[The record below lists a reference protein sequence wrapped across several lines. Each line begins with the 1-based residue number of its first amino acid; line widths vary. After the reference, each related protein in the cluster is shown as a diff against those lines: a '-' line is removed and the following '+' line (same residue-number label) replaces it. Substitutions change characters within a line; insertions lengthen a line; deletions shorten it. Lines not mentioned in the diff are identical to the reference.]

1 MRRNRPGFT
10 LVELL
15 VVIAIIGVLVSL
27 LLPAVQSAREAAR
40 RMQCSN
46 NVKQLSLGLH
56 NYHDTLLAFPPARVN
71 NTQISGHAMLLR
83 FIEQGP
89 IADQVD
95 FNVSWNHANNTIAR
109 AIKVPTFL
117 CPSDPQQDVP
127 AGWAGNNYRVNQG
140 VVILYGLP
148 STNQSDPNFGFAEPN
163 GVAMLDKKVTFAM
176 VTDGTSNTAAWSE
189 HDKGD
194 FSNAISSKNDTFW
207 PQTFPATPDEAMDQC
222 RAIDKKNLSYQRVS
236 DVGAPWLQGYHSTTA
251 YYHAT
256 PPFDPSCMYPPG
268 RIATTANSS
277 HAGKIINVG
286 LCDGSV
292 RTVTGNINIVIWR
305 AMGTRNGSEVFDM
318 P

>member
-1 MRRNRPGFT
+1 MRRSSSGFT

-46 NVKQLSLGLH
+46 NVKQLSLGIH
-56 NYHDTLLAFPPARVN
+56 NYHDTLLAFPPSRVSG
-71 NTQISGHAMLLR
+71 TQLSAQAMLLR
-83 FIEQGP
+83 FIEQGN
-89 IADQVD
+89 IADRID
-95 FNVSWNHANNTIAR
+95 FNVAWNHANNAQAR
-109 AIKVPTFL
+109 ATKVDTFL

-127 AGWAGNNYRVNQG
+127 TGWAGNNYRINQG
-140 VVILYGLP
+140 VNILYGLP
-148 STNQSDPNFGFAEPN
+148 STDPSDPNSTMPAPN

-176 VTDGTSNTAAWSE
+176 ITDGTSNTAAWSE

-207 PQTFPATPDEAMDQC
+207 PQTYPNTPDEAMAQC

-236 DVGAPWLQGYHSTTA
+236 DVGAPWIQGYHSTTA

-277 HAGKIINVG
+277 HGGKIINVG

-292 RTVTGNINIVIWR
+292 RTVTGNVDILVWR
-305 AMGTRNGSEVFDM
+305 ALGSRNGGETFQL